1 MPALPPLTAMSKEA
15 ELHQLAARLGREVV
29 VEDHGV
35 YLLSRGGSD
44 DERIGG
50 TPEAAR
56 RALIRRVQRRQ
67 AAMAD
72 RYGQAN

>member
-1 MPALPPLTAMSKEA
+1 MSKEA
-15 ELHQLAARLGREVV
+15 ELHRLAARLGREVV

-50 TPEAAR
+50 TPEAAQ
-56 RALIRRVQRRQ
+56 RALVRRVQRRL
-67 AAMAD
+67 AATA
-72 RYGQAN
+72 RRTAQPN